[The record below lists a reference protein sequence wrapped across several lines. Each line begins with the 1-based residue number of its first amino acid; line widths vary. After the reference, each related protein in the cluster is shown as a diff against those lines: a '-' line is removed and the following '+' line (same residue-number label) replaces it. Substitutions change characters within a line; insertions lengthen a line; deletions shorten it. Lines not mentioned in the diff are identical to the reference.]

1 MLLKWSIS
9 YYWTYAFEV
18 INLKSIKSV
27 LTPNGNLKSV
37 GARLCGAC
45 TMVLQSASWKRDCMV
60 KPEVIWLVTH
70 GPKRKRV
77 FPWETYGEKQ
87 HRVSI
92 WATTKTGHFV
102 NCYWPVTKRHL
113 SLAWFELDDRNPWTR
128 TVQTHCQIFS
138 HFYSF
143 SNMEARSICYRPCRT
158 VVFTYGLTSSSPV
171 G

>member
-1 MLLKWSIS
+1 MLLKWSII
-9 YYWTYAFEV
+9 YYWNYAFQV
-18 INLKSIKSV
+18 INKICSHTKWKSEISWCSGLV
-27 LTPNGNLKSV
+27 QN
-37 GARLCGAC
+37 
-45 TMVLQSASWKRDCMV
+45 ASWRRERMV
-60 KPEVIWLVTH
+60 KPEVICLVTH

-77 FPWETYGEKQ
+77 FSWETYGEKQ

-128 TVQTHCQIFS
+128 TVQTHCQILS

-158 VVFTYGLTSSSPV
+158 DLFLPMDSHLHLQ
-171 G
+171 